1 MANYRGS
8 SSLLVKPHK
17 NNYFLDRNLI
27 LSDDLVLP
35 NSCTASHSIDFHQR
49 DEELLSLKYTGMKR
63 VLVVDDSLDNADVIS
78 LVLIDANYE
87 VRNLYSADHFSEKS
101 LNTVLIF

>member
-1 MANYRGS
+1 MGNIPKVATSFAPSGS

-35 NSCTASHSIDFHQR
+35 NSRTASHSIDFHQ
-49 DEELLSLKYTGMKR
+49 K
-63 VLVVDDSLDNADVIS
+63 
-78 LVLIDANYE
+78 
-87 VRNLYSADHFSEKS
+87 
-101 LNTVLIF
+101 